1 MWYQLALFVH
11 ITGAIMLF
19 ISLGLEWLGLN
30 RLRRAER
37 VEQVR
42 EVSALLRVL
51 GTLFPIST
59 VLILGG
65 GLYMAITAWSFT
77 LAWLDAALAG
87 VVAMT
92 VLGNVLS
99 ARRLATIGQM
109 AFTTP
114 DGPLPPSLRART
126 TDPVLV
132 FWSRIGVLI
141 GWWIVFLMTLKP
153 ALLGTLVALGI
164 AVALGACFAY
174 LSQRALRHQPTF
186 PAQTSVNREVAQS
199 ARR

>member
-11 ITGAIMLF
+11 ITGALMLF
-19 ISLGLEWLGLN
+19 ISLGLEWFGLN

-51 GTLFPIST
+51 GKLFPIST
-59 VLILGG
+59 MLILGG

-87 VVAMT
+87 VVALT
-92 VLGNVLS
+92 VLGNAIS
-99 ARRLATIGQM
+99 ARRLGIIGQT
-109 AFTTP
+109 AFTAP
-114 DGPLPPSLRART
+114 DGPLSPSLRART

-132 FWSRIGVLI
+132 FWSRLAVLL

-153 ALLGTLVALGI
+153 ALLGTLVSLG
-164 AVALGACFAY
+164 VALLLAVCFAQV
-174 LSQRALRHQPTF
+174 SQRALRHQPTD
-186 PAQTSVNREVAQS
+186 PAQTLANREVAQS
-199 ARR
+199 AKR